1 MPYPGQIFEDPM
13 YDEDGILVDEDY
25 DLEEL
30 EIEKLEKELTA
41 EYDPFDTINS

>member
-13 YDEDGILVDEDY
+13 YDEDGNLVDEDY

-30 EIEKLEKELTA
+30 EKELTT

>member
-13 YDEDGILVDEDY
+13 YDEDGNLVDEDY
-25 DLEEL
+25 DLEE
-30 EIEKLEKELTA
+30 LEKELTA